1 MAAREGLAEEEGER
15 AVEEAR
21 VEGSLPDRPFT
32 DLNDFLQFE
41 RSLETDAALQN
52 VIRTLGTA
60 STAPSS
66 KEWVANSWHLVLS
79 DDVGSL
85 CSWKGIREKQ
95 CIRDLRITLAMRSAF
110 VRKFGREEEFV
121 EKTQLFFR
129 GAQDRVKKKA
139 QYSARRN
146 QVRLAAKFA
155 PLGESSSGRM
165 SSAKKP
171 PQNLKHVKSY
181 SMEVEARDEIS
192 RSIRSSLRQSNID
205 KRRLINHE
213 DGDESD
219 SCSPDI
225 MDSSL
230 KVPSRPER
238 KSPTF
243 PNRKPPCPH
252 QSDADSHSMSECGI
266 FSQLDDTTSDSDCS
280 FTSMIKDAASPTPR
294 SPPKSPL
301 KELVKKATV
310 FNSKVKVPIELNE
323 IPPKSIARLP
333 PPIVISLIR
342 DRKLLFSKL
351 DELVKSD
358 ENLAVKNLSNDGIR
372 VQCHASSSYRSLA
385 KWLEDSYCNWHS
397 WQLKE
402 ERTCKFFVRGLH
414 KSTDMQY
421 ISEVFTKLGH
431 DVKSVVNITNK
442 EKKPLELFAVEILR
456 KSNNKEVFLIKKIG
470 FVIVT
475 IELPK
480 SRKGALQC
488 YRCQRFG
495 HSKTYCRNP
504 PRYYKLAIS
513 PEKKNDSPAVS
524 SLAYQNTEINVAST
538 HPLQQKASPSVV
550 PKVPSRK
557 QPAHQHLAEFQ
568 NKLKHQRD
576 SAGATMSF
584 AAVLR
589 RDTAE
594 PPAAIPRS
602 DPAVLSPSLNSR
614 ENSDVQ
620 QCLEAVRSGFASIES
635 RFSIQLQDIR
645 KENLTLTSLVEKFVL
660 KNSALENRLTSL
672 ENLLKHLIN

>member
-1 MAAREGLAEEEGER
+1 M
-15 AVEEAR
+15 
-21 VEGSLPDRPFT
+21 
-32 DLNDFLQFE
+32 
-41 RSLETDAALQN
+41 
-52 VIRTLGTA
+52 
-60 STAPSS
+60 
-66 KEWVANSWHLVLS
+66 
-79 DDVGSL
+79 
-85 CSWKGIREKQ
+85 
-95 CIRDLRITLAMRSAF
+95 
-110 VRKFGREEEFV
+110 
-121 EKTQLFFR
+121 
-129 GAQDRVKKKA
+129 
-139 QYSARRN
+139 
-146 QVRLAAKFA
+146 
-155 PLGESSSGRM
+155 
-165 SSAKKP
+165 P
-171 PQNLKHVKSY
+171 PQNLKHVKSF

-219 SCSPDI
+219 SCFPDI

-252 QSDADSHSMSECGI
+252 QSDADSHSMPECGI

-280 FTSMIKDAASPTPR
+280 FTSIIKDAASPTPR

-301 KELVKKATV
+301 KESDKKATV
-310 FNSKVKVPIELNE
+310 VNSKVKVPIELNE
-323 IPPKSIARLP
+323 IPPKSFARLP

-385 KWLEDSYCNWHS
+385 KWLEDSNCNWHS

-402 ERTCKFFVRGLH
+402 ERTCKFFIRGLH

-442 EKKPLELFAVEILR
+442 EKKPLDLFAVEILR

-475 IELPK
+475 IGLPK

-504 PRYYKLAIS
+504 PRCVKCGQDHLSSTCAKPDTLPACCANCGLDHTSNFAGCRYYKLAIS

-557 QPAHQHLAEFQ
+557 QPAHQHLAQFQ

-620 QCLEAVRSGFASIES
+620 HCLEAVRSGFASIES

-645 KENLTLTSLVEKFVL
+645 KESLTLTSLVEKFVL

-672 ENLLKHLIN
+672 ENLLKHHFKDLFVKSPTSEFGFVNTDLN